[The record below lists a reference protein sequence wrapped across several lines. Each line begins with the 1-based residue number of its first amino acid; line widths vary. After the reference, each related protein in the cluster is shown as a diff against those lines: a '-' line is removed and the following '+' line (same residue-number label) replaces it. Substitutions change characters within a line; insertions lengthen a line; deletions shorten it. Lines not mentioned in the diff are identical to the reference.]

1 MSPDSKRER
10 VAELHRQMILES
22 AKDLFLQQGY
32 EAVNMDELC
41 RVSTYSRRTIYKYF
55 AGKEDVYL
63 HLVYN
68 GLTALHA
75 NLVEALKSTPYFMA
89 RYRAI
94 CAAMKAYHTQHP
106 HAVQA
111 VNRYKPGEA
120 PQTEPLKIIQD
131 IFEIGE
137 SINQLLTEYIKEGI
151 EQGIVLETVQARQTV
166 YVLWAGISALLDM
179 AALKA
184 QHLEEEFGMPADDF
198 LQYGFDQLIDG
209 ILEDRIH
216 GTA

>member
-10 VAELHRQMILES
+10 MAALHRQMILES
-22 AKDLFLQQGY
+22 AKELFLQQGY

-68 GLTALHA
+68 GLAALHA
-75 NLVEALKSTPYFMA
+75 DLVEAINSTPYFMA

-94 CAAMKAYHTQHP
+94 CTAMKAYHAQYP

-111 VNRYKPGEA
+111 VNHYKSGETS
-120 PQTEPLKIIQD
+120 PEEPLKITQE
-131 IFEIGE
+131 IFAIGE
-137 SINQLLTEYIKEGI
+137 SVNQLLTAYIKEGI
-151 EQGIVLETVQARQTV
+151 EQGIVLETVQARQTM

-179 AALKA
+179 AALKT
-184 QHLEEEFGMPADDF
+184 QHLEEEFGMPVDDF